1 MLVDLNFGFG
11 FLGFGSC
18 GGWFVVMLFGL
29 GIVWLGIIVSGAA
42 AGVIRVS
49 GLIWYFGFW
58 VMGIS
63 CGACLVGGVTVEFG
77 VVVLWFGICGL
88 WLFGLV
94 VRQLISVLGFV
105 VICSGLG
112 CYIFVFYLSF
122 GVVFRYFVFVYVA
135 VVGGG
140 GYFVSLDFC
149 VGLDFWVVWLLLAV
163 GGLGFPGFL

>member
-1 MLVDLNFGFG
+1 MRFWFSGVWVLWRG
-11 FLGFGSC
+11 
-18 GGWFVVMLFGL
+18 FVVRLFGL

-49 GLIWYFGFW
+49 GLVWYFGFR

-63 CGACLVGGVTVEFG
+63 CGACLVGGVTMEFG

-94 VRQLISVLGFV
+94 VWRLISVLGFV
-105 VICSGLG
+105 EICSGLG

-122 GVVFRYFVFVYVA
+122 GVGFPI
-135 VVGGG
+135 
-140 GYFVSLDFC
+140 FC
-149 VGLDFWVVWLLLAV
+149 VCGWLRWLLLVGTLFRWVSVWVGFLVVWLLPAV
-163 GGLGFPGFL
+163 GGLGFPGLL